1 MRMLLEFRNLTV
13 YRDETR
19 VLDRFSLTIPAGQ
32 NVAIL
37 GPNGS
42 GKSTLIKLVTRELYP
57 VVAPDAEIRV
67 LGRDR
72 WVLQRAARAPGY
84 RVERSDDDVHARRS
98 PGASSCCRRSSASVG
113 LWPHHE
119 VHVGSR
125 STRQG
130 RARDDGSAH
139 LADRVMTQ
147 LSSGEARRLLVARA
161 LAHGPQALVLDEP
174 TNSLDLR
181 ACRDFTGSLRRL
193 AQQGTNIILV
203 THHLPDII
211 PEIDRVVVLKDGRV
225 FRDGPKP
232 DVLTARRALRR
243 VRRRGRRRRA
253 WRLLR
258 RLVSVADHP
267 ICCRSSSVSRT
278 SRRADDAVELVGT
291 SRRRRWPR

>member
-1 MRMLLEFRNLTV
+1 MLLEFRNLTV
-13 YRDETR
+13 FRDETR
-19 VLDRFSLTIPAGQ
+19 VLERFSLAIPARQ

-57 VVAPDAEIRV
+57 MVAADAEIRV

-72 WVLQRAARAPGY
+72 WVLSELREHLGIVSNDLMATCTRDITG
-84 RVERSDDDVHARRS
+84 RELVL
-98 PGASSCCRRSSASVG
+98 SAFFGSVG
-113 LWPHHE
+113 LWPHHAVTPDLEARAAVALETME
-119 VHVGSR
+119 V
-125 STRQG
+125 T
-130 RARDDGSAH
+130 H

-161 LAHGPQALVLDEP
+161 LAHGASALVLDEP

-181 ACRDFTGSLRRL
+181 ACRDFTASLRRL

-225 FRDGPKP
+225 WRDGAKR
-232 DVLTARRALRR
+232 DVLTSPVLSD
-243 VRRRGRRRRA
+243 VFGIDVDVEERGGFYGA
-253 WRLLR
+253 W
-258 RLVSVADHP
+258 
-267 ICCRSSSVSRT
+267 
-278 SRRADDAVELVGT
+278 
-291 SRRRRWPR
+291 

>member
-19 VLDRFSLTIPAGQ
+19 VLDRFSLTIPARQ

-72 WVLQRAARAPGY
+72 WVL
-84 RVERSDDDVHARRS
+84 
-98 PGASSCCRRSSASVG
+98 SALREHLGIVSNDLMTTCTRDITGRELVLSAFFGSVG

-119 VHVGSR
+119 V
-125 STRQG
+125 TPDLEA
-130 RARDDGSAH
+130 RARVALETMEVTH
-139 LADRVMTQ
+139 LAHRVMTQ

-161 LAHGPQALVLDEP
+161 LAHGPSALVLDEP

-232 DVLTARRALRR
+232 DVLTAPVLSDAFG
-243 VRRRGRRRRA
+243 VAVDVEERGGYYGA
-253 WRLLR
+253 W
-258 RLVSVADHP
+258 
-267 ICCRSSSVSRT
+267 
-278 SRRADDAVELVGT
+278 
-291 SRRRRWPR
+291 